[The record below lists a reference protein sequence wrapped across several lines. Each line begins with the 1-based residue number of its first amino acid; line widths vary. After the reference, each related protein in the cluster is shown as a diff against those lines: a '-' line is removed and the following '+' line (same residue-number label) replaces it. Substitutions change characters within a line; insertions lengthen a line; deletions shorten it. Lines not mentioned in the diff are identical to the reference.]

1 MNHSCICKS
10 DSLTSILLFRLV
22 FLALIGSLI
31 VCAQAAVPR
40 MHQLITSYEGAETCS
55 MCHSKAASEVM
66 DTTHWTWHHEDPESG
81 QVLGKRNVINNYCIS
96 VASNEP
102 RCTSC
107 HVGVG
112 YSDQNFD
119 FTDAT
124 KVDCLVC
131 HDTTGT
137 YQKFPTGAGHPVT
150 EPKEFPPGSGK
161 MWLPPDLTMI
171 AQNAGSTRRAT
182 CGACHFKG
190 GGGDA
195 VKHGD
200 MDTSLLHPDRLLDV
214 HMAEDGMNFQCSNC
228 HRTEDHQIPGTRYP
242 SAVTDDQMCQSCHSD
257 APHEHERLDAHT
269 ARLACQTCH
278 IPEYARGGKAT
289 KMFWDW
295 TTAGQKNEDG
305 SAIVTKDE
313 NGNPTYD
320 TKKGSFIWEE
330 NVVPEYVWFNGGV
343 TYVTLDDAVSEGQL
357 VSINKLHGTI
367 EDPNARIFP
376 VKRFTGIQPFDAGAG
391 TLAQPH
397 LFGSDAN
404 AYWKSYDWELSL
416 QAGMAAVG
424 REFQG
429 PVGYVETEMFWIQ
442 NHMVAPK
449 EDALSCIDCHGDQ
462 GRLDFVAL
470 GYGEDRAKALLHM
483 SQTSSFRLTGI
494 TFLEGVNQIEIAW
507 EVSSGN
513 QYQVQYSDDLSDWK
527 NADDGLLEAEDGQQ
541 SMQWS
546 DSITDRSQRFY
557 RIIST
562 HD

>member
-1 MNHSCICKS
+1 
-10 DSLTSILLFRLV
+10 
-22 FLALIGSLI
+22 
-31 VCAQAAVPR
+31 
-40 MHQLITSYEGAETCS
+40 
-55 MCHSKAASEVM
+55 
-66 DTTHWTWHHEDPESG
+66 
-81 QVLGKRNVINNYCIS
+81 
-96 VASNEP
+96 
-102 RCTSC
+102 
-107 HVGVG
+107 
-112 YSDQNFD
+112 
-119 FTDAT
+119 
-124 KVDCLVC
+124 
-131 HDTTGT
+131 
-137 YQKFPTGAGHPVT
+137 VT
-150 EPKEFPPGSGK
+150 F
-161 MWLPPDLTMI
+161 
-171 AQNAGSTRRAT
+171 
-182 CGACHFKG
+182 
-190 GGGDA
+190 
-195 VKHGD
+195 
-200 MDTSLLHPDRLLDV
+200 
-214 HMAEDGMNFQCSNC
+214 
-228 HRTEDHQIPGTRYP
+228 
-242 SAVTDDQMCQSCHSD
+242 
-257 APHEHERLDAHT
+257 
-269 ARLACQTCH
+269 
-278 IPEYARGGKAT
+278 
-289 KMFWDW
+289 
-295 TTAGQKNEDG
+295 
-305 SAIVTKDE
+305 
-313 NGNPTYD
+313 
-320 TKKGSFIWEE
+320 
-330 NVVPEYVWFNGGV
+330 
-343 TYVTLDDAVSEGQL
+343 VTLDDAVSEGQL
-357 VSINKLHGTI
+357 VSINKLHGGI

-527 NADDGLLEAEDGQQ
+527 NAANGLLQAEDGQQ

-562 HD
+562 QD